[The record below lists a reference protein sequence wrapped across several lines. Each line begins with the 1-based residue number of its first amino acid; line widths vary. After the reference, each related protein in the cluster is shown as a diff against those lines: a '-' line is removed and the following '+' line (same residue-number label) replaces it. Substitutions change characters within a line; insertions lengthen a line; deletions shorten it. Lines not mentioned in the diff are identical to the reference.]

1 MSKPLSIRISLAEAA
16 EVETIRAAL
25 VAQGLA
31 AALEEPFVNT
41 MGPMLPLDVLLNARG
56 LDPEAFFDAALADPP
71 DAAGSCAASPS
82 LLDTP
87 TGKGLH
93 VLGLLPCPLRQPL
106 VSAFETYLA
115 ENPCA
120 TPLKYC
126 LEGNANQQLSYYG
139 LVPHFERLE
148 DLPDLMI
155 SPGINAFFGSA
166 FRERFLDR
174 GCFADASEDAAWT
187 DEAYQPLRD
196 PLRQFT
202 VLCWNVLVMVVD
214 HTQWSGTTLP
224 QCWGDLLAPDYRNR
238 VAIRGQKEFFCET
251 VLLNFYR
258 DFGMDGIRQFAES
271 VLEGVHPAEMVK
283 WAGVGRAGKPAVM
296 IMPYFFARLIKRK
309 DRVTIVWP
317 RDGAIASP
325 VSMLV
330 KRDSGEELQKIAR
343 FLAGPDVARLCAKA
357 FFPSH
362 HPAAR
367 AELPEPA
374 PLKWLGWDF
383 IRHEDMD
390 ACLEEVMAQ
399 FLPIYR
405 DSRPGGRP

>member
-1 MSKPLSIRISLAEAA
+1 MSTTLSTRMSLAEAA
-16 EVETIRAAL
+16 SAESVRAAL
-25 VAQGLA
+25 IAQGLEV
-31 AALEEPFVNT
+31 ALKEPFLGKL
-41 MGPMLPLDVLLNARG
+41 GPMLPLDVFLNARG
-56 LDPEAFFDAALADPP
+56 LNPEAFLQAALENTP
-71 DAAGSCAASPS
+71 DTVVSQAAASS

-106 VSAFETYLA
+106 VSAFETFLA
-115 ENPCA
+115 ENSCQA
-120 TPLKYC
+120 PLKYC

-139 LVPHFERLE
+139 FVPHFERFD
-148 DLPDLMI
+148 DLPDLLI
-155 SPGINAFFGSA
+155 SPGVNSFFGSA
-166 FRERFLDR
+166 FRERFLDK
-174 GCFADASEDAAWT
+174 GHFTDASDDEAWA
-187 DEAYQPLRD
+187 DEAYRPLRD

-214 HTQWSGTTLP
+214 HTQWQGDTLP
-224 QCWGDLLAPDYRNR
+224 QYWADLLAPEYRNR
-238 VAIRGQKEFFCET
+238 VAIRGQEDFFCET

-258 DFGMDGIRQFAES
+258 EFGMQGIERFAQS

-283 WAGVGRAGKPAVM
+283 WAGVGREGKPAVM

-317 RDGAIASP
+317 NDGAIASP

-330 KRDSGEELQKIAR
+330 KRNAGDDLQKIAK
-343 FLAGPDVARLCAKA
+343 FFASADVARLCAKA

-367 AELPEPA
+367 ADLPEPA
-374 PLKWLGWDF
+374 TLKWLGWDF
-383 IRHEDMD
+383 IRNEDMD
-390 ACLEEVMAQ
+390 ACLEHVMEH

-405 DSRPGGRP
+405 DSLPEE